1 MLKSA
6 LICAAIIL
14 VLIGGIWAI
23 VYSRSDHSG
32 VAAFNERLYSIQYD
46 LGRPYLK
53 VRAVL
58 DEYARMKHID
68 PVTLDQRIDAIAS
81 AVTTARTHLGATSVP
96 PFADCRELQTCIL
109 AWVDQAS
116 MSVEILRK
124 AAAFMRERNPGRDS
138 DVQDLAKLLTPME
151 REDRRLTLALQAAQA
166 AMAKQHGLSM
176 RKP

>member
-23 VYSRSDHSG
+23 VYSRADHSG
-32 VAAFNERLYSIQYD
+32 VTAFNERLYTIQHD
-46 LGRPYLK
+46 LGRPYLP
-53 VRAVL
+53 VRAIL

-68 PVTLDQRIDAIAS
+68 PVTFDQRIDTIAS
-81 AVTTARTHLGATSVP
+81 AVTTARTRLGATTVP
-96 PFADCRELQTCIL
+96 PFADCRELQTCVL

-116 MSVEILRK
+116 MSVEVLRK

-151 REDRRLTLALQAAQA
+151 REDRRLTLAMQAAQA
-166 AMAKQHGLSM
+166 AMAKQHGLPM
-176 RKP
+176 KKL